1 MTNGA
6 SILQDSATASLQ
18 PEKPIPPGYLKT
30 AVNFLTRSSAR
41 TRSVMSL
48 SSTAT
53 PWTSRRQRRNVNFR
67 LEVIV
72 FFDFCPCQRYMQ
84 ENHRGGF
91 LVRALWWKLSSVM
104 KVLKGLSVSPKRFLR
119 MANINHPAIMSLDCP
134 KQMLKLSSNGK
145 HQLEENQSFLGWA
158 KW

>member
-1 MTNGA
+1 MVHQSCKTA
-6 SILQDSATASLQ
+6 RQRRFSA
-18 PEKPIPPGYLKT
+18 EKPIPPGYLKT

-41 TRSVMSL
+41 RRSVMSL

-53 PWTSRRQRRNVNFR
+53 PWTSRRLEVNFR
-67 LEVIV
+67 AGSHC
-72 FFDFCPCQRYMQ
+72 FCDFSPCQRYMQ

-104 KVLKGLSVSPKRFLR
+104 KALKGLSVSPKRFLR
-119 MANINHPAIMSLDCP
+119 MANINYPAIMSLDCP
-134 KQMLKLSSNGK
+134 KQMQNLSSNGK